1 MSNTSVYQLFYQ
13 LCDIFAGDTI
23 TQGVTLRKER
33 SSHDRKILNK
43 QLLAIAYQ
51 QLLFGGLNSWANGDH
66 ANESFHHNSS
76 NHWRFIAY
84 GMYLSYA
91 KRQQDAVK
99 LDTLLNQLLDRVGD
113 TQQILSFLLLMAG
126 NTIESDFAMEDFGS
140 KQNVTQ
146 KIPTEPRLCGTP
158 LQLTNCNQFFAPD
171 YDIICDPSKYPFL
184 TKFNML
190 PNNQFKQP
198 SNVEWNKAGSNL
210 FGGIVHSN
218 VYHLNELPQCSNAER
233 YLVARKNHNKTS
245 SSSLPI
251 MVADRTKEL
260 NEGHESYLNWDDTFI
275 VGEALCN
282 HYYEWEIRGRKSCSR
297 KFYMSESGHN
307 SLELALLNR
316 LKYATK
322 AFRLD
327 CPATYMT
334 EEQLVKDAVNVLLGI
349 PSKTFMFQNDKNA
362 VGKFYVR
369 ADVYLSGRSSSSLV
383 KLLKEIGDIG
393 TCYVHLR
400 DFMRSGTNTA
410 GLVVNAFNIDSN
422 RFNKLLAAV
431 CFALHG
437 PREDNDQ
444 TRLLTG
450 VKLIDTIYHMAL
462 DAEDTHNY
470 MLLVYILVNICQPY
484 LDYIRNWVTKGL
496 HTDYYDEFVLEVD
509 STYLSVQDRSF
520 WNNGF
525 KMRKGII
532 DDTVPILSHDC
543 LQDIL
548 VCGKSLYLLRQC
560 CPNHIILA
568 TDPPLFKFVL
578 NEEDINTAMTALME
592 YKEKIRN
599 LQEFEDK
606 KRKEEIMNKEKVK
619 RAILLEEQA
628 VIAEKIK
635 KRKRM
640 QLEERRLL
648 QASKENQLNQIKR
661 QIEDHQQ
668 KQKIRVTEEML
679 SEQQEISVN
688 QQHQFTTA
696 SIAPKLKD
704 DVREALESHYEELS
718 LEASKREFLARWQS
732 SRFQLHEK
740 RKKFYDDS
748 IVKLQGA
755 LQSYGHQDSATA
767 DVAMHDGIIKESSSS
782 VKSQYSEEESS
793 SIQDLRDSPV
803 NPELISVAVSDYE
816 SPDSYAKD
824 AITSSLKPKN
834 NNYEA
839 LVTNNVTPENTISKA
854 DAIIRPLKSNTIELN
869 VESDELDQM
878 RRTSSKNS
886 VVSGKIA
893 LIEDKGK
900 PLSNGAQEIK
910 SQISSKQQYLQ
921 NDPGNQDL
929 LRTNSYN
936 PLEIAKSLSI
946 QKEETVV
953 INDSFMTD
961 CLGSLPN
968 NAVNQSRILGDDCIN
983 NSNNSMQSNSE
994 SLLNVKLTKR
1004 TRGELTLDNRTAEN
1018 PKSIPTLSLE
1028 TIMRKAV
1035 VPQLR
1040 LQISLVNDAVLRYF
1054 KDDLD
1059 IYRHIEIL
1067 RSLLLMADSEFS
1079 MSLTSQLFDKLASG
1093 KSVHVIY
1100 TVTELTEILN
1110 TAISQSGFKEIE
1122 LISRNTTLVMKPM
1135 TEVFQST
1142 SIHALNFLD
1151 LKYKVPWPCNI
1162 IITDSCLTVY
1172 SKIWSFLLQLKRVAW
1187 ALRDCWL
1194 RLKCALH
1201 GRQVGSFQ
1209 YSRLQHFRYE
1219 MLHFVNVIQSYFENQ
1234 IITVCWEEF
1243 KQCVAKAR
1251 NLDELYSYHMEY
1263 LKKGEYRSLLGSKAK
1278 PVMQIISSIFG
1289 VIINFHFN
1297 LTMGSWIVDLNGEL
1311 IHTSFVKLEEFYERF
1326 REYCKFLFLV
1336 VHKLIRR
1343 GYQAY
1348 LEDFV
1353 LRINFNSIYSGENSI

>member
-1 MSNTSVYQLFYQ
+1 
-13 LCDIFAGDTI
+13 
-23 TQGVTLRKER
+23 
-33 SSHDRKILNK
+33 
-43 QLLAIAYQ
+43 
-51 QLLFGGLNSWANGDH
+51 
-66 ANESFHHNSS
+66 
-76 NHWRFIAY
+76 
-84 GMYLSYA
+84 
-91 KRQQDAVK
+91 
-99 LDTLLNQLLDRVGD
+99 
-113 TQQILSFLLLMAG
+113 
-126 NTIESDFAMEDFGS
+126 
-140 KQNVTQ
+140 
-146 KIPTEPRLCGTP
+146 
-158 LQLTNCNQFFAPD
+158 
-171 YDIICDPSKYPFL
+171 
-184 TKFNML
+184 
-190 PNNQFKQP
+190 
-198 SNVEWNKAGSNL
+198 
-210 FGGIVHSN
+210 
-218 VYHLNELPQCSNAER
+218 
-233 YLVARKNHNKTS
+233 
-245 SSSLPI
+245 
-251 MVADRTKEL
+251 
-260 NEGHESYLNWDDTFI
+260 
-275 VGEALCN
+275 
-282 HYYEWEIRGRKSCSR
+282 
-297 KFYMSESGHN
+297 
-307 SLELALLNR
+307 
-316 LKYATK
+316 
-322 AFRLD
+322 
-327 CPATYMT
+327 
-334 EEQLVKDAVNVLLGI
+334 
-349 PSKTFMFQNDKNA
+349 
-362 VGKFYVR
+362 
-369 ADVYLSGRSSSSLV
+369 
-383 KLLKEIGDIG
+383 
-393 TCYVHLR
+393 
-400 DFMRSGTNTA
+400 
-410 GLVVNAFNIDSN
+410 
-422 RFNKLLAAV
+422 
-431 CFALHG
+431 
-437 PREDNDQ
+437 
-444 TRLLTG
+444 
-450 VKLIDTIYHMAL
+450 MAL

-525 KMRKGII
+525 KIRKGII

-816 SPDSYAKD
+816 SPNSYAKD

-854 DAIIRPLKSNTIELN
+854 DTIIRPLKSNTIELN

-929 LRTNSYN
+929 LRTNSYS

-983 NSNNSMQSNSE
+983 NSNNSMQSNS
-994 SLLNVKLTKR
+994 
-1004 TRGELTLDNRTAEN
+1004 AEN

-1028 TIMRKAV
+1028 TVMRKAV

-1079 MSLTSQLFDKLASG
+1079 MSLTSQLFD
-1093 KSVHVIY
+1093 
-1100 TVTELTEILN
+1100 
-1110 TAISQSGFKEIE
+1110 
-1122 LISRNTTLVMKPM
+1122 
-1135 TEVFQST
+1135 
-1142 SIHALNFLD
+1142 
-1151 LKYKVPWPCNI
+1151 KVPWPCNI

-1326 REYCKFLFLV
+1326 REYCKFLFLGIKIV
-1336 VHKLIRR
+1336 VT
-1343 GYQAY
+1343 
-1348 LEDFV
+1348 
-1353 LRINFNSIYSGENSI
+1353 N